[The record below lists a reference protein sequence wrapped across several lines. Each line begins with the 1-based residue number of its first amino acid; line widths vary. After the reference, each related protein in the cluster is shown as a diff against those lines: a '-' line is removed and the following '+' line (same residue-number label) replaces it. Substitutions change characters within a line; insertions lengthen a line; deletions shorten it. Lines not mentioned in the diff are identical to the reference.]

1 MNTTRNKNISPPACA
16 AAIIS
21 VQRAK
26 HQTSRFEE
34 LANLPFKE
42 NRRTKETAQTLRD
55 KLHAP
60 AIIAAAIRLPT
71 GDAGRYPR
79 STRPVQPGMT
89 SASTSTRSSSPS
101 RSREASLS
109 KRLRCQICQ
118 YWRNFP
124 AHRLALVG

>member
-1 MNTTRNKNISPPACA
+1 MNTTRKQNHLAPPACA

-42 NRRTKETAQTLRD
+42 NRRTKDTAKTLRN

-60 AIIAAAIRLPT
+60 AQRAASGAGTRGIWKLSFLALGGQLVAVSPVILIRIWLGCDYVAPWSK
-71 GDAGRYPR
+71 GRER
-79 STRPVQPGMT
+79 SG
-89 SASTSTRSSSPS
+89 
-101 RSREASLS
+101 SLS
-109 KRLRCQICQ
+109 QRRHIK
-118 YWRNFP
+118 
-124 AHRLALVG
+124 G

>member
-55 KLHAP
+55 KTACP
-60 AIIAAAIRLPT
+60 GNYRGSYTSPNRRRRLLPSINT
-71 GDAGRYPR
+71 PGA
-79 STRPVQPGMT
+79 TRDDL
-89 SASTSTRSSSPS
+89 
-101 RSREASLS
+101 SLDQHS
-109 KRLRCQICQ
+109 K
-118 YWRNFP
+118 
-124 AHRLALVG
+124 